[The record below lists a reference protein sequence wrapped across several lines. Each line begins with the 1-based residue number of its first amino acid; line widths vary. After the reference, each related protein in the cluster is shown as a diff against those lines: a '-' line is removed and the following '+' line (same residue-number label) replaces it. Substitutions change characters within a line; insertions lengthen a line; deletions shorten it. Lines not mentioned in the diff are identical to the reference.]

1 LIRKKAAPSPIEFWR
16 HGGDGA
22 IPTIIRRMSMEDR
35 TLVACAP
42 AGKVMPATRAECR
55 AAIDQ
60 LRGDIDAIK
69 AQIATADLE
78 RQAKHGRMDPRW
90 YHRARTA
97 IRHKRQQIAA
107 LTAHLQT
114 LPAGRS
120 GRARFK
126 DCLIKVLR
134 DEFDD
139 EAWQAFLD
147 RANALHEQ
155 RETA

>member
-1 LIRKKAAPSPIEFWR
+1 
-16 HGGDGA
+16 
-22 IPTIIRRMSMEDR
+22 MEDR
-35 TLVACAP
+35 TLVPGALGGKADLP
-42 AGKVMPATRAECR
+42 ASRPACR

-60 LRGDIDAIK
+60 LRADIDAIK

-78 RQAKHGRMDPRW
+78 RQANHGKMDPRW

-114 LPAGRS
+114 LPTDRNVG
-120 GRARFK
+120 FK
-126 DCLIKVLR
+126 DCLIEVLR

-139 EAWQAFLD
+139 VAWSAFLD
-147 RANALHEQ
+147 RAHALHDQ
-155 RETA
+155 RADA

>member
-1 LIRKKAAPSPIEFWR
+1 
-16 HGGDGA
+16 
-22 IPTIIRRMSMEDR
+22 MEDR
-35 TLVACAP
+35 TLVPRAP
-42 AGKVMPATRAECR
+42 AGKADLPATRAACR

-69 AQIATADLE
+69 AQIAAADLE
-78 RQAKHGRMDPRW
+78 RQARRGKMDPRW

-107 LTAHLQT
+107 LTAHMQT
-114 LPAGRS
+114 LPADPGRKA
-120 GRARFK
+120 GFK
-126 DCLIKVLR
+126 DCLIEVLR

-147 RANALHEQ
+147 RAHALHDQ
-155 RETA
+155 RAGA